1 MITHR
6 AVIETDLTR
15 LVEGDDLM
23 EKDGPEDKEI
33 FDRRINSRDN
43 KAGITATRAE
53 KHIL

>member
-15 LVEGDDLM
+15 LVEGDDLV
-23 EKDGPEDKEI
+23 EKDGPDNKGI
-33 FDRRINSRDN
+33 FDRRINSTDN
-43 KAGITATRAE
+43 RAGVTATRAE